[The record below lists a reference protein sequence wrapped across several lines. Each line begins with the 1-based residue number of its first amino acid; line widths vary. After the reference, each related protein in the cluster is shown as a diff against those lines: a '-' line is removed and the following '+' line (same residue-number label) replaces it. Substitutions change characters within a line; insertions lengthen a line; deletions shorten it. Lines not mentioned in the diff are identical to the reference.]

1 MKVLLWHVHGSWTTS
16 MVAGPHEYLL
26 PVDAA
31 RSPDG
36 RGRARTWDWPRNAV
50 EVGLADLAPGG
61 SHGPPDVVVLQRPH
75 EAALL
80 RAATGL
86 VAGVDVAA
94 LYLEHN
100 APPGP
105 AAASVHPMPAAQR
118 AAGAPVLPLV
128 HVTAFNA
135 VMWDPDG
142 AAVHVLE
149 HGVPDPG
156 HRWSGHRA
164 CLAVVVNEPVRR
176 WRVAGTD
183 LVAELSAPLGSPPV
197 GGAGGAGR
205 GVDVEVYGMGMD
217 ALVGA
222 LPHLAGRVHED
233 WPQHRLHARLAEH
246 RAYLH
251 PYRWTSLGL
260 ALVEAMTMGVPVLA
274 LSTTAAPESVPPGTG
289 VLSNDPSVLAATARA
304 WLADPAAA
312 AEVGAAG
319 REHALARFG
328 LERFLADVDALLAHA
343 IAGGR

>member
-1 MKVLLWHVHGSWTTS
+1 MRVLLWHVHGSWTTS
-16 MVAGPHEYLL
+16 MVAGTHEYLL

-36 RGRARTWDWPRNAV
+36 RGRARTWDWPVGAV
-50 EVGLADLAPGG
+50 EVDLAELAPGG
-61 SHGPPDVVVLQRPH
+61 GRGPDVVVLQRPH
-75 EAALL
+75 EAGLL

-86 VAGVDVAA
+86 VAGVDVPA

-100 APPGP
+100 APPGH
-105 AAASVHPMPAAQR
+105 AASSVHPMPAAQR

-128 HVTAFNA
+128 HVTGFNA
-135 VMWDPDG
+135 VMWDADG
-142 AAVHVLE
+142 AATSVLE
-149 HGVPDPG
+149 HGVIDPG
-156 HRWSGHRA
+156 HRWGGERA
-164 CLAVVVNEPVRR
+164 SLAVVVNEPVRR

-183 LVAELSAPLGSPPV
+183 LVATVSGPTA
-197 GGAGGAGR
+197 AGGH
-205 GVDVEVYGMGMD
+205 GVPTEVYGMGMD

-233 WPQHRLHARLAEH
+233 WPQHRLHQRLAQH

-274 LSTTAAPESVPPGTG
+274 LSTTAAPGSVPPGAG
-289 VLSNDPSVLAATARA
+289 VLSNDPAVLAATAHA

-328 LERFLADVDALLAHA
+328 IGRFLADVDALLDEARA
-343 IAGGR
+343 GAGTARAGGRR